1 MRKIKIFIGSSID
14 DLAYERRDIVSFIAE
29 LNNKYIDRGIYIEP
43 YICEEKSNE
52 MRPEGSQKVH
62 DEYIENDADA
72 MIFMFFKKA
81 GKYTLRELQI
91 AKDTLTSKK
100 KKSHV
105 FIYFKTINNEVA
117 DTVDIKLAID
127 KIAGE
132 YAHYYKKFSEADTIK
147 LELLQYLSDAL
158 GENSLTIHNGK
169 VYIGDIEANDIE
181 LSNVFAYQNNAELIA
196 LKRELMELE
205 RQIQVSVEEK
215 SWAQLALLSDKHQE
229 KQGQYSNLESEIL
242 KMLQQLFKCLQEEK
256 ANPIRIRA
264 LMLLEEGKHKEA
276 LLLLPLS
283 EIKSKSEAV
292 IEKKALQDASIKQ
305 EATEILQDGIAR
317 LCAIGFDV
325 SNAAMDEETEK
336 TYDSIVDVAFI
347 AGQSHVLIEYVDF
360 LQEKG
365 DIKKALCIAE
375 LIEKNIDHFDDITFY
390 TKYDIYNQLSELSEN
405 EDERRRYSMLA
416 EKSLFAYIEKL
427 DKNAWKEYVDACERL
442 CDLFL
447 NTQKV
452 LPFLIEA
459 VRIIEDHPEDR
470 SQTRTL
476 QYLCH
481 AIGRYYT
488 KMSDY
493 NSAEEYFNKEVSI
506 AERET
511 SDIDAD
517 EFVEGFLKKIKE
529 KNNNYKLPHNVVD
542 WQSKI
547 VSAYK
552 YLYEI
557 APEKY
562 TKEYIENLEIYAMMQ
577 FLNNKYKECAENIC
591 KIAQLSGNDEKYVK
605 LRKLAKS
612 LNWKGSN

>member
-14 DLAYERRDIVSFIAE
+14 DLAYERRDLVSFIAE

-91 AKDTLTSKK
+91 AKHTLTSKT

-117 DTVDIKLAID
+117 DTSEIKVAID

-158 GENSLTIHNGK
+158 GENSLTIHNDK

-181 LSNVFAYQNNAELIA
+181 LSNVFAYQNNTELIE
-196 LKRELMELE
+196 LKSKLADLE
-205 RQIQVSVEEK
+205 KQIQICVEEK
-215 SWAQLALLSDKHQE
+215 NWAQLALLTDEHQE
-229 KQGQYSNLESEIL
+229 KQVQYNNLEVEIL
-242 KMLQQLFKCLQEEK
+242 KMLQQLFKSLREEK
-256 ANPIRIRA
+256 VNPIRVRA

-283 EIKSKSEAV
+283 EIKSKAEA
-292 IEKKALQDASIKQ
+292 IMEKKALQDANIKQ
-305 EATEILQDGIAR
+305 EAAEILEDGIAR
-317 LCAIGFDV
+317 LSALGFDV
-325 SNAAMDEETEK
+325 NNSTIAEEAEK
-336 TYDSIVDVAFI
+336 TYDSVVDVALI
-347 AGQSHVLIEYVDF
+347 AGQSRILIEYVDF
-360 LQEKG
+360 LEEKG
-365 DIKKALCIAE
+365 NIKKALGIAK
-375 LIEKNIDHFDDITFY
+375 LIEKNIEHFDDIDLY
-390 TKYDIYNQLSELSEN
+390 TKFDTYNILSELSEN
-405 EDERRRYSMLA
+405 EDAQRHYSILA
-416 EKSLFAYIEKL
+416 EESLFVYIENL

-442 CDLFL
+442 CDLFV

-452 LPFLIEA
+452 LSFLVEA
-459 VRIIEDHPEDR
+459 IRIIEAHPEDR
-470 SQTRTL
+470 SQIRTL

-481 AIGRYYT
+481 ATGRYY
-488 KMSDY
+488 MEISDHD
-493 NSAEEYFNKEVSI
+493 SAEEYFNKEVSI
-506 AERET
+506 AEREI
-511 SDIDAD
+511 SDIDAKD
-517 EFVEGFLKKIKE
+517 FIQEFLRIKE
-529 KNNNYKLPHNVVD
+529 KNNDYKVPYSVVD
-542 WQSKI
+542 WQFKI
-547 VSAYK
+547 ITAYD

-562 TKEYIENLEIYAMMQ
+562 AEEYMDNLEIYAMMQ
-577 FLNNKYKECAENIC
+577 FINNKYKECVENFC
-591 KIAQLSGNDEKYVK
+591 KIAQLSGDDEKHEK
-605 LRKLAKS
+605 LRLIVKS
-612 LNWKGSN
+612 LDKKGY